1 MHGEVLVELL
11 YRRGIDRYGQDDIG
25 FHGFSSARCAETSMQ
40 APGRCVKGGM
50 GKGRALATTPALWL
64 RVCERSG
71 GGMAG
76 RTGGPWDAVPRPRAN
91 APGHFAPHS
100 IFPPRPHWPRC

>member
-76 RTGGPWDAVPRPRAN
+76 RRGGPWGRVEWPAAMARDPFSRKAIWARVRP
-91 APGHFAPHS
+91 
-100 IFPPRPHWPRC
+100 

>member
-1 MHGEVLVELL
+1 MHREVLVELL

-76 RTGGPWDAVPRPRAN
+76 RRGGRWDPLASAPATAPRHLGRNGSCCA
-91 APGHFAPHS
+91 A
-100 IFPPRPHWPRC
+100 RQ